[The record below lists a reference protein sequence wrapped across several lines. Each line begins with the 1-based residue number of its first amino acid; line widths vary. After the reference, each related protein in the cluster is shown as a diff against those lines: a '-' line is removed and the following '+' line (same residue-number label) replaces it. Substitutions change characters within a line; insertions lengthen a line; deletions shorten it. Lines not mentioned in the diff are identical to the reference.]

1 MKILKPVYYDEFK
14 CIGSECIDT
23 CCIGWQI
30 QIDKKS
36 YLKYRKTKGEF
47 SEKLNDSVVRNRKN
61 ETELFYAEMKLKEA
75 KCPLLNG
82 KKLCEIYINLGEE
95 YLCNTCKIYPRLIR
109 KYGDICEKTLS
120 LSCPE
125 VARILVET
133 NKDISFNMENENLNE
148 VEQKY
153 VEKKY
158 IVKEEYNK
166 ELYNLLW
173 EGRDL
178 SIELAQFKEIPIW
191 KRLILLKII
200 EEKLQILIDES
211 KYNELNNTIVNL
223 TNIIT
228 NYDVIKSLDNIN
240 KVNRIKIQ
248 FIHMILQRRA
258 NYGKTNNRFWEIL
271 DDFNYLFGDKNETDI
286 LEILDIKENKFN
298 EYFRKYEYI
307 FENYIVYNLYNYYMQ
322 VLSTRD
328 LNKVILILI
337 LKYSII
343 KILLLAKW
351 NKNGEELNKKDIIDV
366 LYSFSRIMEH
376 NDGFINDLYIDIKK
390 EEYDSLAYLTIL
402 VR

>member
-1 MKILKPVYYDEFK
+1 MKILKPVYYAEFK

-23 CCIGWQI
+23 CCKDWQI

-47 SEKLNDSVVRNRKN
+47 SKKLNDSVVRNRKN
-61 ETELFYAEMKLKEA
+61 GTELFYAEIKLKED
-75 KCPLLNG
+75 KCPLLNE
-82 KKLCEIYINLGEE
+82 KKLCGIYINLGEE

-109 KYGDICEKTLS
+109 KYGDIYERTLS

-133 NKDISFNMENENLNE
+133 NEDISFNMGNENLNE

-153 VEKKY
+153 
-158 IVKEEYNK
+158 IVKGEYNK

-173 EGRDL
+173 KGRDL
-178 SIELAQFKEIPIW
+178 SIEVAQFKEIPIW
-191 KRLILLKII
+191 KRLIFLKII
-200 EEKLQILIDES
+200 EKKLQILIDES

-248 FIHMILQRRA
+248 FIHTILQRRA
-258 NYGKTNNRFWEIL
+258 NCGKTNNKFLEIL
-271 DDFNYLFGDKNETDI
+271 DDFNCLFGDKNETDI
-286 LEILDIKENKFN
+286 LEILDIKENRFN
-298 EYFRKYEYI
+298 EYFKEYENI

-322 VLSTRD
+322 VLKTRD
-328 LNKVILILI
+328 LNKEILMLI

-351 NKNGEELNKKDIIDV
+351 NKQGERLNKKDIIDV
-366 LYSFSRIMEH
+366 LYSFSRVMEH
-376 NDGFINDLYIDIKK
+376 NDKFIDDLCIDIKK

>member
-14 CIGSECIDT
+14 CIGSECVDT

-30 QIDKKS
+30 QIDEKS

-47 SEKLNDSVVRNRKN
+47 SKKLNDFVVRNRKN
-61 ETELFYAEMKLKEA
+61 ETELFYAEMKLKEG
-75 KCPLLNG
+75 KCPLLNE
-82 KKLCEIYINLGEE
+82 KNLCNIYINLGEE

-109 KYGDICEKTLS
+109 KYGEICEKTLS

-125 VARILVET
+125 VARILVNT
-133 NKDISFNMENENLNE
+133 NEDISFNMENENLNE

-153 VEKKY
+153 

-166 ELYNLLW
+166 DLYNLLW

-178 SIELAQFKEIPIW
+178 SIKVVQFKEIAIW
-191 KRLILLKII
+191 KRLIFIKII

-211 KYNELNNTIVNL
+211 KYDELNNTIVSL
-223 TNIIT
+223 TNTIT

-248 FIHMILQRRA
+248 FIHMMLQRRA
-258 NYGKTNNRFWEIL
+258 NLGKTNNKFWEIL
-271 DDFNYLFGDKNETDI
+271 EDFNCLFEDKNETDI
-286 LEILDIKENKFN
+286 SEILDIKENRFN
-298 EYFRKYEYI
+298 EYFKEHEYI

-322 VLSTRD
+322 SLRTRD
-328 LNKVILILI
+328 LNKEILILI
-337 LKYSII
+337 LKYSVI

-351 NKNGEELNKKDIIDV
+351 NKNGEKLSKKDIIDV
-366 LYSFSRIMEH
+366 LYSFSRVMEH

-390 EEYDSLAYLTIL
+390 EKYDSLAYLTIL

>member
-1 MKILKPVYYDEFK
+1 M
-14 CIGSECIDT
+14 
-23 CCIGWQI
+23 
-30 QIDKKS
+30 
-36 YLKYRKTKGEF
+36 
-47 SEKLNDSVVRNRKN
+47 
-61 ETELFYAEMKLKEA
+61 
-75 KCPLLNG
+75 
-82 KKLCEIYINLGEE
+82 
-95 YLCNTCKIYPRLIR
+95 
-109 KYGDICEKTLS
+109 CEKTLS

-298 EYFRKYEYI
+298 EYFKKYEYI

>member
-1 MKILKPVYYDEFK
+1 
-14 CIGSECIDT
+14 
-23 CCIGWQI
+23 
-30 QIDKKS
+30 
-36 YLKYRKTKGEF
+36 
-47 SEKLNDSVVRNRKN
+47 
-61 ETELFYAEMKLKEA
+61 
-75 KCPLLNG
+75 
-82 KKLCEIYINLGEE
+82 
-95 YLCNTCKIYPRLIR
+95 
-109 KYGDICEKTLS
+109 
-120 LSCPE
+120 
-125 VARILVET
+125 
-133 NKDISFNMENENLNE
+133 MENENLNE

-298 EYFRKYEYI
+298 EYFKKYEYI